1 MSSAGCV
8 DANFRLLYGLLL
20 RCSRSR
26 RRWRWRRRIL
36 AQAASPVYPHP
47 GGDRLHNIASHR
59 SFVRPFV
66 CRVPPR
72 TCRRTNVLCS
82 LPITYYMY
90 MYLCVRFRKYRT
102 AISQAKCMF
111 FFFVVSPHACLV
123 GSRSFSLPR
132 TLFWLCFPLAIRKLT
147 PAPGVLVIAP

>member
-1 MSSAGCV
+1 MLVVLMLTLDCCTDCYCAAHDRGADGDDGGGGGSWL
-8 DANFRLLYGLLL
+8 RQLLQST
-20 RCSRSR
+20 RT
-26 RRWRWRRRIL
+26 
-36 AQAASPVYPHP
+36 P

-72 TCRRTNVLCS
+72 TCRRTSVLCS

-90 MYLCVRFRKYRT
+90 LCVSFRKYRT

-111 FFFVVSPHACLV
+111 FFFVVSSHAFLV